1 VASAF
6 PWVITQVDHLVAKFN
21 KMEEEEFQGQL
32 MAKGHYM
39 IDEEA
44 GSNSCHEH
52 VQATTTFGSEKIV
65 DNNEKEE
72 KKGVS

>member
-1 VASAF
+1 
-6 PWVITQVDHLVAKFN
+6 
-21 KMEEEEFQGQL
+21 MEEEEFQGQL